1 MLNGAFTFI
10 WTAILIGST
19 VDVPERRLRK
29 EFKGFRSLVFLP
41 SPVSLASEKSDFSFL
56 CALGGKIM
64 NRPITV
70 AGIGEILWDVL
81 EDNEEL
87 GGAPIN
93 FAYHINA
100 LGGRGIPISTVGD
113 DERGQRALVELA
125 NRGLNTE
132 TISKTPTFETGYIQ
146 VTIDKNGVPSYN
158 FAYDTAWDHLI
169 LNKRVLAM
177 ANSLHGVCFGTLG
190 QRSEQS
196 RKAIY
201 AFIDSLRTD
210 TLKIYDL
217 NLRQHFY
224 SREVIETSLTKA
236 HILKLSEEELQFIA
250 SMFSLEGGDETMLT
264 ELINSYCLKL
274 AILTRGP
281 DGCLLL
287 SNDECVD
294 LPCLPSS
301 VADTIGAGDAFT
313 AAAVLG
319 RLLGRPLAAI
329 ADHANQL
336 AAYVCT
342 CQGAMPPIPSELK
355 LL

>member
-1 MLNGAFTFI
+1 MH
-10 WTAILIGST
+10 
-19 VDVPERRLRK
+19 
-29 EFKGFRSLVFLP
+29 
-41 SPVSLASEKSDFSFL
+41 
-56 CALGGKIM
+56 
-64 NRPITV
+64 RPITV

-113 DERGQRALVELA
+113 DERGRRALVELA
-125 NRGLNTE
+125 GRGLNTE
-132 TISKTPTFETGYIQ
+132 TISQTPRFETGYVQ
-146 VTIDKNGVPSYN
+146 VTIDKNGVPSYS
-158 FAYDTAWDHLI
+158 FADDTAWDHLTV
-169 LNKRVLAM
+169 NKPGLAM
-177 ANSLHGVCFGTLG
+177 ADSLHGVCFGTLG

-196 RKAIY
+196 RKAIC
-201 AFIDSLRTD
+201 AFIDSLRAD

-224 SREVIETSLTKA
+224 SREVIETALAKA
-236 HILKLSEEELQFIA
+236 NILKLSDEELQVMA
-250 SMFSLEGGDETMLT
+250 SMFGLDGSDEAMLKDLILKHGLELT
-264 ELINSYCLKL
+264 V
-274 AILTRGP
+274 LTRGP
-281 DGCLLL
+281 EGCLLL
-287 SNDECVD
+287 SHDETVN
-294 LPCLPSS
+294 LPGIPSA

-313 AAAVLG
+313 AATAMG
-319 RLLGRPLAAI
+319 KLLGRPLAAI

-342 CQGAMPPIPSELK
+342 CRGAMPPIPDNLK